1 MQNCNFSKWK
11 WKWKRHNAQA
21 QLISKPP
28 LAWNTS
34 FLGAWLRSH
43 CQVTYFLHIFTSIQ
57 YRHRFAQ
64 FSHDLI
70 EKDFPPDQMSACLK
84 VWAWRHSLSAP
95 FVWPETHSICLY
107 QRSVWCT
114 VHSTEWLV
122 LSAYYLLVSSRGA
135 YHIHTCIPN
144 LLVSE
149 GMSKVHTTRGHDAPP
164 QQGAPHNRS
173 HSFVSWIARQIL
185 LKLLM
190 FIILSRQCLE

>member
-1 MQNCNFSKWK
+1 M

-43 CQVTYFLHIFTSIQ
+43 CQVAGRPIKYTSI
-57 YRHRFAQ
+57 HTIPTSLTQ
-64 FSHDLI
+64 FTQDLI
-70 EKDFPPDQMSACLK
+70 EKDFPPDEMSACLK

-107 QRSVWCT
+107 QRSVWCM
-114 VHSTEWLV
+114 VHSTEWWV

-135 YHIHTCIPN
+135 YHIRAYQICWYQKECLGCIPHAAMTHHRRR
-144 LLVSE
+144 E
-149 GMSKVHTTRGHDAPP
+149 HHTIDHA
-164 QQGAPHNRS
+164 H
-173 HSFVSWIARQIL
+173 L
-185 LKLLM
+185 
-190 FIILSRQCLE
+190 CLELQGNSCSRFWRLSYCLGKVRM

>member
-70 EKDFPPDQMSACLK
+70 EKDFPPDEMSACLK
-84 VWAWRHSLSAP
+84 VWAGRHSLSAP
-95 FVWPETHSICLY
+95 FVWPEMHSICLY

-122 LSAYYLLVSSRGA
+122 LSAHYLLVSSRGA
-135 YHIHTCIPN
+135 YHILAYRICSYQKECLRCIPHAA
-144 LLVSE
+144 
-149 GMSKVHTTRGHDAPP
+149 MTHHRSKEHHTIDHTR
-164 QQGAPHNRS
+164 
-173 HSFVSWIARQIL
+173 L
-185 LKLLM
+185 
-190 FIILSRQCLE
+190 CLELRGKSCSRFWCLS